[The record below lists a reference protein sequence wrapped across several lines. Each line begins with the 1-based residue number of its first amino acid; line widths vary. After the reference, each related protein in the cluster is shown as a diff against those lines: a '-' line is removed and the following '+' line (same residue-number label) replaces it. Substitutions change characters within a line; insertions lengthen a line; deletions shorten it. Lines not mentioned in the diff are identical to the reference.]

1 MSKYDELRKNLFYV
15 DYDSLK
21 AKVDSSNPFLSVPTL
36 TKNEAQKLYV
46 FLHPPTRKS
55 FLQDRRKRNS
65 NGQRKKKK
73 YTPHTLIFIIDA
85 LTKLKNTYYD
95 LQLYTDFAEKNSI
108 HPDLIEL
115 QEIANKAIPYFQKLA
130 ETHPTLSFQR
140 YINALRKALPGI
152 DSPESDKQV
161 KKAIRGIHTTH
172 PRYSCFI
179 QPLVE
184 NPNKKKQESLIK
196 HQLINGIIWN
206 TYLHNCYHLSAHQTI
221 EQALRSI
228 EEADLINLKNF
239 SELSSHHDLVSLL
252 TIHGSDKFKEIISFL
267 NRLDRVEKS
276 SPSENRKNKSTKKHE
291 PHQHNYWIE
300 TDANTQIIHVG
311 EEEDGLLIIRK
322 HPSLESEELEDLAD
336 DELIENEFI
345 QEIRGEETSVP
356 EAKVVNLAQKL
367 NHLANFN
374 QFLKDELTP
383 TEVNAILKYAD
394 KKSLQKST
402 TESELRSLMLLLV
415 SLASGYNLHQSHYLR
430 WFKVNP
436 TPNSQIVC
444 ISENCDTLFI
454 PIPRYEYLKL
464 LNETNQNLYYTADRL
479 ITLPLPPQI
488 QKILFNCLESYYQN
502 KDKAQDAASEKNKK
516 KSVKNALKRTLD
528 NIGLDKRLTITLIQ
542 NHTPFKALKYANGD
556 LWTISLFSGREDIMS
571 STHKHYTTIDV
582 FHALKVYQK
591 TVAEVFGFC
600 PFIDKPQP
608 QKSYVAIGNPLRP
621 QKHHVVSWLN
631 RVSKVLSNSVNSDPK
646 TIPTET
652 LVQNM
657 NLITGYF
664 ETFLSFFIATRNTTN
679 PYIYQNQMLSNGFVT
694 LNDKNTN
701 NGYNTHFVCVPFQI
715 RTLQLQYESWIWKA
729 IRVLRSR
736 KLLNIEELF
745 SEKLQTVHKWKALHT
760 ENTRFPGFFLLE
772 YLTKPTPKET
782 KLKIFLKLRPYT
794 RGNLHKTLEQQLPQ
808 LAPPLSFFENN
819 INRHF
824 LRSSL
829 LERGVNPEYIDEYMG
844 HRHWGTESWNRFGI
858 FNPLDYQEEIKQA
871 IEKVMKD
878 FKVSSPF
885 KEKK

>member
-1 MSKYDELRKNLFYV
+1 MSKYDEIRKNLFYT

-21 AKVDSSNPFLSVPTL
+21 ARVDSSNPFLSVPAL
-36 TKNEAQKLYV
+36 TKNEAEKLYD
-46 FLHPPTRKS
+46 FFHPPTRKS
-55 FLQDRRKRNS
+55 FLQDRRERNS
-65 NGQRKKKK
+65 NGKRKKKK
-73 YTPHTLIFIIDA
+73 YSPHTLIFVVDA
-85 LTKLKNTYYD
+85 LTKLKDTYYD
-95 LQLYTDFAEKNSI
+95 LLEYTEFAEKNSI

-115 QEIANKAIPYFQKLA
+115 KEIANKAIPYFQKLA
-130 ETHPTLSFQR
+130 ETHPTLSFKR
-140 YINALRKALPGI
+140 YIDSLRKALPEI
-152 DSPESDKQV
+152 DSFESDRQV
-161 KKAIRGIHTTH
+161 KKAIRGIHTNH

-179 QPLVE
+179 HPLIE
-184 NPNKKKQESLIK
+184 TPNKKQQELLIK

-206 TYLHNCYHLSAHQTI
+206 TYLHNRYHLSAHQTI

-239 SELSSHHDLVSLL
+239 GELSSHHDLISLL
-252 TIHGSDKFKEIISFL
+252 TIDGSDKFKEIISFL
-267 NRLDRVEKS
+267 SRLDKIEKS
-276 SPSENRKNKSTKKHE
+276 SPSENRKNKSTKKHA

-300 TDANTQIIHVG
+300 TDANTQIIHIG
-311 EEEDGLLIIRK
+311 EEEDGLLVIRK
-322 HPSLESEELEDLAD
+322 HPSIESEELEDLAD

-345 QEIRGEETSVP
+345 QDIPGEETSIP

-367 NHLANFN
+367 KHLANFN

-383 TEVNAILKYAD
+383 REVNTILQYAD

-402 TESELRSLMLLLV
+402 TETELRSLMLLLV

-436 TPNSQIVC
+436 TPSSQIVC
-444 ISENCDTLFI
+444 ISENCETLFI

-464 LNETNQNLYYTADRL
+464 LNETNQNLYYKADGL
-479 ITLPLPPQI
+479 IALPLPPQI
-488 QKILFNCLESYYQN
+488 QKILLNCLQSYYQN
-502 KDKAQDAASEKNKK
+502 KEKAEDAASAKNKT
-516 KSVKNALKRTLD
+516 KSVKSALKRTLAD
-528 NIGLDKRLTITLIQ
+528 IGLDKRVTITLIQ

-582 FHALKVYQK
+582 YHALKVYQK
-591 TVAEVFGFC
+591 TVEEVFGFC
-600 PFIDKPQP
+600 LFIDKPQN
-608 QKSYVAIGNPLRP
+608 QKSYSGIGNPLRP
-621 QKHHVVSWLN
+621 QKHQIVSWLN
-631 RVSKVLSNSVNSDPK
+631 SASKTLSESVNLEPK

-652 LVQNM
+652 LVQSM

-679 PYIYQNQMLSNGFVT
+679 PYIHNNQMLSNGFVT

-701 NGYNTHFVCVPFQI
+701 NGYNTHFVYVPSQL

-729 IRVLRSR
+729 IRVLRAR
-736 KLLNIEELF
+736 KILNIESLF
-745 SEKLQTVHKWKALHT
+745 TEKLQTVHKWKTLHKT
-760 ENTRFPGFFLLE
+760 NSRFPGFFLIE
-772 YLTKPTPKET
+772 YQLKPTPKET
-782 KLKIFLKLRPYT
+782 KLKVATKLLPYT
-794 RGNLHKTLEQQLPQ
+794 RGNLHKILVQQLPH
-808 LAPPLSFFENN
+808 LAPPISLFEKN

-829 LERGVNPEYIDEYMG
+829 LERSVNPEYIDEYMG
-844 HRHWGTESWNRFGI
+844 HRHWGTESWNRFGL
-858 FNPLDYQEEIKQA
+858 FNPLDYQQEIKQT
-871 IEKVMKD
+871 IEKIMKD
-878 FKVSSPF
+878 FKVYSPF